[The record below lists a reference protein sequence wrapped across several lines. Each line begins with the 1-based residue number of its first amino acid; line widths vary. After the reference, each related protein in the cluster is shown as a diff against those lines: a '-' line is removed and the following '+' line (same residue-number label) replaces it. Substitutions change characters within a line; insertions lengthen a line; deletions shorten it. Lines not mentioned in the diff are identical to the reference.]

1 MKLFVN
7 PPLPKGSKERGFPLF
22 QRGIEGDL
30 ATFACAS
37 VSEIPP
43 SPPLIKGGTTT
54 PTASPGN
61 AKSAFGKG
69 GSGWV
74 AILFALSGLAHAAPD
89 LTPPSDLPPEAAA
102 YAALEAYPGVLAAR
116 ARVSAA
122 LAEGRRLNAG
132 EHEYQARAGYSRR
145 RETGVGNTND
155 WEIGIERGLRLPGKA
170 KLDGEIGATLA
181 DEAEERVG
189 DARHEAARDLL
200 ATWYAALRG
209 QSDALAWREQAVLLR
224 QQREVVEKRIQAGD
238 AAAMERSQAEA
249 ALRQAEAEARRA
261 EMVAAEA
268 AAGLSARFPELP
280 TPSLANMPRP
290 GSLPTLA
297 GSANEWANAALE
309 HNHELAILQK
319 ESERMRILTR
329 RQKADLTP
337 DPTLGLHYFR
347 ERSGQDNLL
356 GVSITMPLPGE
367 NRRARVDVSSEE
379 SRALAQMEA
388 AAKARIE
395 GEIRILHARLQGTL
409 NRLASLEE
417 MAGQLDSY
425 AALAWRAYQMG
436 ETPLWEALNA
446 RKSARDARRETTL
459 SRLDVHEAA
468 ARLLL
473 DSHRLWPMAEK
484 ETHH

>member
-1 MKLFVN
+1 MA
-7 PPLPKGSKERGFPLF
+7 
-22 QRGIEGDL
+22 D
-30 ATFACAS
+30 
-37 VSEIPP
+37 
-43 SPPLIKGGTTT
+43 
-54 PTASPGN
+54 
-61 AKSAFGKG
+61 AKNAFGTGKKG
-69 GSGWV
+69 WL
-74 AILFALSGLAHAAPD
+74 AALLLSSGLAHAAPE
-89 LTPPSDLPPEAAA
+89 LSAPADLPPVAAA
-102 YAALEAYPGVLAAR
+102 NAALEAYPGVLAAR

-122 LAEGRRLNAG
+122 MAEGRRLKAG
-132 EHEYQARAGYSRR
+132 EYEYQASAGYTRR
-145 RETGVGNTND
+145 RETGVGNLND
-155 WEIGIERGLRLPGKA
+155 WVIGVERGLRLPGKA
-170 KLDGEIGATLA
+170 KLDTEIGATLA

-224 QQREVVEKRIQAGD
+224 QQREVVEKRVKAGD

-249 ALRQAEAEARRA
+249 AWRQAEAEARRA
-261 EMVAAEA
+261 EMAAAEA
-268 AAGLSARFPELP
+268 TAGLSARFPGLP
-280 TPSLANMPRP
+280 VPSIQP
-290 GSLPTLA
+290 GVLPALA
-297 GSANEWANAALE
+297 GSASEWASAALE

-337 DPTLGLHYFR
+337 DPTLGLHYSR

-356 GVSITMPLPGE
+356 GVSITLPLPGE
-367 NRRARVDVSSEE
+367 NRRARVDVAKQE
-379 SRALAQMEA
+379 ALALVQMEA

-409 NRLASLEE
+409 SRLESLEE
-417 MAGQLDSY
+417 MARQLDSY

-459 SRLDVHEAA
+459 SRLDVHEAG

-473 DSHRLWPMAEK
+473 DSHKLWPMAEK
-484 ETHH
+484 GAHH